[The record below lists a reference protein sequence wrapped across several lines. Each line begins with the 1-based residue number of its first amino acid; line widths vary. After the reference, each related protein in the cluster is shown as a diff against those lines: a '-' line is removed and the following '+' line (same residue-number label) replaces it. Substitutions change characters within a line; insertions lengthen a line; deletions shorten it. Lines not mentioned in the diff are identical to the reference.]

1 MMTIDLSDWVVWVF
15 ALLCLYGLIWL
26 FGTGK

>member
-1 MMTIDLSDWVVWVF
+1 MTIDLSEWTVWVF

-26 FGTGK
+26 FGMGK